1 MNIPRLALIL
11 IFIKAGCLAAFA
23 QSATAPANA
32 TPVESAVKVDPATPV
47 RTAASR
53 DKDTLSVDFPDED
66 LKTILRNVGDLFE
79 LNLVVPD
86 TLVGK
91 TSIKL
96 RDVTWRQIFHVVLSP
111 VGYSYIEEGNIIKII
126 SDERLTAEPATTEV
140 YILNNAKAADI
151 KPTIDG
157 LVTGTSGKIVVDSR
171 SNALVITERPS
182 QLKRIAAIIEQLD
195 KATDQVMI
203 ESKFVEVTDRDIRN
217 IGVNWASLQ
226 GLQLGVS
233 GVNQTWD
240 RGRGQISGNDVQLT
254 GVAGNGATSQN
265 SSGTTNTNTNG
276 TNTSVTNGTSGST
289 TSGTTAGTTSG
300 NAIVYA
306 TTPTPIGLA
315 NGVYATSTM
324 NPATG
329 AVSGLPASVV
339 AGTGVANYVAPVVT
353 PGNPPTTTP
362 ATFTSVNTFNGTN
375 ANGTSA
381 STANGTTSGTTVGT
395 TGTTDRTIT
404 DAVANT
410 LSNSATN
417 AVNSL
422 IGLTNS
428 GSTNRLASAVFSSSD
443 FNVIVSALKQQNNS
457 KVVSNPTI
465 VTLNNTEAVIN
476 IGQEFPVPSY
486 TYNEQRGSFEVS
498 GFTYKPI
505 GIILKVTPQVNA
517 RGVIKLALE
526 PEVSIQN
533 GSTSFGGAGGA
544 QIPIIGTR
552 KVKTQVS
559 LKDGYT
565 MGIGGLISSATS
577 HGGTKV
583 PILGDI
589 PLLGRLFSSKSVNDE
604 ATNLLIF
611 ITAKTVNADGASP
624 EEVFDPRAVQ
634 AIGMSRED
642 MPGNRTPKGADMF
655 APVSANKK

>member
-1 MNIPRLALIL
+1 MNILRLVLTL
-11 IFIKAGCLAAFA
+11 IFLKAGCLAAFA

-375 ANGTSA
+375 ANGTTA

-544 QIPIIGTR
+544 EIPIIGTR

-634 AIGMSRED
+634 AIGMSRDD